1 MRFVRAFLYETHT
14 HKKCIARQRTKRERG
29 GANAECSPWWPGG
42 RLPLL
47 LLDALLFS
55 FCALREESSKQTTL
69 GYYNY
74 SRHWFIVSTQQYVLY
89 LTNDIMTEIP
99 LPQIAGTGSFG
110 ANRDANWTCNDPSF
124 EAAAARRNGTYGGR
138 ARARDV
144 FVIVFASLSSNLLLL
159 LRWPRS
165 AANKLFVYVRFEFHV
180 WHSAEL
186 LRFLLFHFFFKIL

>member
-1 MRFVRAFLYETHT
+1 MPSVH
-14 HKKCIARQRTKRERG
+14 
-29 GANAECSPWWPGG
+29 PGG
-42 RLPLL
+42 REVVC
-47 LLDALLFS
+47 LFFFS
-55 FCALREESSKQTTL
+55 TRCYFLFCALREESSKQTTL

-165 AANKLFVYVRFEFHV
+165 AANKLLVYVRFEFHD